1 MSPKEE
7 IDRLRILLKRT
18 VILSIVLAFSCIVLT
33 LGVTI
38 RHYESRLKSKD
49 LELKQEWIKF
59 AEANAHS
66 VYFEYSLK
74 VMKRQA
80 TERGYGVTDPETKEF
95 RWKRWCED

>member
-18 VILSIVLAFSCIVLT
+18 VILSIGLAFSCIVLT

-49 LELKQEWIKF
+49 LELKQEWNRW
-59 AEANAHS
+59 AEANAKAMA
-66 VYFEYSLK
+66 YEYAFIRTREEI
-74 VMKRQA
+74 VKRGHA
-80 TERGYGVTDPETKEF
+80 TIDPETEEF
-95 RWKRWCED
+95 KWKRWYED